1 MSVYKDIV
9 ARAKEVVVTALV
21 TTMKAIPTVKR
32 TTDDE
37 FLLGGRLETIF
48 GIPNS
53 SLIEEQTY
61 ATTPWPYAAINAIAR
76 NIQTVPFVFEKEGGR
91 AAKNHA
97 FVELFERPNRWQGF
111 GQFMES
117 LVSWLHLEGEVFIV
131 LRRKNENEVPVEMTP
146 DNPTHWEEV
155 IDDKTLRLVGWF
167 RVMEDGSKVPFRFHE
182 VVHIKFWNP
191 LNEFRGLAPMSA
203 ARNAIVQDKL
213 ANAFNTSF
221 FANSGSPAG
230 VIEMDENLTDKQF
243 ERLARQY
250 DDRHGGAG
258 NAHKM
263 LLLEGGAKFKQT
275 TFSQK
280 DMEFLNQKKWNRD
293 EILAV
298 YGVPKMEV
306 GIIEEGANLAVIKMQ
321 SQEFWQKNLI
331 PKMDLIVWAF
341 WSQLFSRINGGRVW
355 AEFDT
360 SGIAAL
366 HSNYHENVQTG
377 HRLMEMGYPVNQV
390 NKRLNLGMEEN
401 SWQNFG
407 FKPVNIEAL
416 AVDEDGTPIPPDTTN
431 PDAEHF
437 QPPAT
442 GSATGSNEGK
452 PIAPKPTAAPTV
464 RPQVAQAGK
473 NLISTMQTFFFK
485 QRVRQLKHFE
495 SGMTNLVEVE
505 SEIEKLMEVTENSLD
520 PMVCDQIITEVH
532 RQLLEIVTLHLG
544 DNEKIVNETKKLYNQ
559 LSKAVPD
566 LILTIMDI
574 DVLKEVSGTKHT
586 VL

>member
-1 MSVYKDIV
+1 MSVTKDILGV
-9 ARAKEVVVTALV
+9 AREVINAAFL
-21 TTMKAIPTVKR
+21 KAIPTVKR
-32 TTDDE
+32 TTDNE
-37 FLLGGRLETIF
+37 FLLGGRFQTIF
-48 GIPNS
+48 GSPS
-53 SLIEEQTY
+53 GSLIEEQTY
-61 ATTPWPYAAINAIAR
+61 TSTPWPYAAINAISR
-76 NIQTVPFVFEKEGGR
+76 NIQTVPFVFEKEGGP
-91 AAKNHA
+91 AAQNHA

-131 LRRKNENEVPVEMTP
+131 LRRENENTVPKEMTC

-155 IDDKTLRLVGWF
+155 VDEDTKRLVGWF
-167 RVMEDGSKVPFRFHE
+167 RVMEDGTKTPFRFHE
-182 VVHIKFWNP
+182 VIHIKFWNP

-203 ARNAIVQDKL
+203 ARSAIAQDKL
-213 ANAFNTSF
+213 TNEFNTTF
-221 FANSGSPAG
+221 FANSGSPNG
-230 VIEMDENLTDKQF
+230 VIEMEENLTEKQF

-341 WSQLFSRINGGRVW
+341 WAQLFSRINGGRVW

-360 SGIAAL
+360 SGIKAL
-366 HSNYHENVQTG
+366 HANYHEDVQTG
-377 HRLMEMGYPVNQV
+377 HRLMEMGYAVNQV
-390 NKRLNLGMEEN
+390 NKRLNLGMPEN

-407 FKPVNIEAL
+407 FKPVNLEPL
-416 AVDEDGTPIPPDTTN
+416 AVDEDGTPIPADTTN

-437 QPPAT
+437 QPPTT
-442 GSATGSNEGK
+442 GSSNGSSNEGTK
-452 PIAPKPTAAPTV
+452 VTPPTPTPAPTV
-464 RPQVAQAGK
+464 RPAVAQVGK
-473 NLISTMQTFFFK
+473 ALIQPMQTFFFK
-485 QRVRQLKHFE
+485 QRVRQLKNFE
-495 SGMTNLVEVE
+495 SGMTNLVEVDV
-505 SEIEKLMEVTENSLD
+505 EITKLMEATENAID
-520 PMVCDQIITEVH
+520 PIVCDQIITEVH
-532 RQLLEIVTLHLG
+532 RQLLGIVTVNLG
-544 DNEKIVNETKKLYNQ
+544 DDDKIVSETKKLYNQ

-566 LILTIMDI
+566 MVLSLRDMD
-574 DVLKEVSGTKHT
+574 VV
-586 VL
+586 VA

>member
-1 MSVYKDIV
+1 MSLYQDIFTV
-9 ARAKEVVVTALV
+9 AKQVVVQSITTAV
-21 TTMKAIPTVKR
+21 KAIPTVKR
-32 TTDDE
+32 TTDNE

-48 GIPNS
+48 GIPPN
-53 SLIEEQTY
+53 SLIEEHTY
-61 ATTPWPYAAINAIAR
+61 VSTPWPYAAINTIAR
-76 NIQTVPFVFEKEGGR
+76 NIQQVPFVFQKEGGP

-131 LRRKNENEVPVEMTP
+131 LRRKNENEVPKEMTP

-155 IDDKTLRLVGWF
+155 IDKETKRLVGWF
-167 RVMEDGSKVPFRFHE
+167 RVMEDGTKTPFRFHE

-203 ARNAIVQDKL
+203 ARDAIIQDRL
-213 ANAFNTSF
+213 TNTFNTNF
-221 FANSGSPAG
+221 FANSGAPSG
-230 VIEMDENLTDKQF
+230 VIEMEENLTDKQF
-243 ERLARQY
+243 ERLAKQY

-258 NAHKM
+258 NSHKM
-263 LLLEGGAKFKQT
+263 LLLEGGAKWKPTAFT
-275 TFSQK
+275 QK

-306 GIIEEGANLAVIKMQ
+306 GITEEGANLAIVKMQ
-321 SQEFWQKNLI
+321 SQEFWQKNLM

-341 WSQLFSRINGGRVW
+341 WSQMFSRINGGRVW

-360 SGIAAL
+360 SSIQAL
-366 HSNYHENVQTG
+366 HANYHENVATA
-377 HRLMEMGYPVNQV
+377 RSLWEMGYPANQV

-407 FKPVNIEAL
+407 FKPVNIEVL
-416 AVDEDGTPIPPDTTN
+416 AVDDDGTPIPPDTTN

-437 QPPAT
+437 LPPAT
-442 GSATGSNEGK
+442 GSATGSNEGT
-452 PIAPKPTAAPTV
+452 PIVPKPTAPPTV
-464 RPQVAQAGK
+464 RPLAAEAGK
-473 NLISTMQTFFFK
+473 VLITTMQTFFFK
-485 QRVRQLKHFE
+485 QRVRQLKLFE
-495 SGMTNLVEVE
+495 SSMTNLVEVD
-505 SEIEKLMEVTENSLD
+505 SEIGKLMQVAGNALD
-520 PMVCDQIITEVH
+520 PRICDQIITEVH
-532 RQLLEIVTLHLG
+532 RQLLEIVTLHFG
-544 DNEKIVNETKKLYNQ
+544 DNEKIISKTKQLYNQ

-566 LILTIMDI
+566 LVLTIRDMDTI
-574 DVLKEVSGTKHT
+574 EIESGTKHT
-586 VL
+586 VC

>member
-9 ARAKEVVVTALV
+9 SVAREFVNAAVV
-21 TTMKAIPTVKR
+21 KAIPTVRR
-32 TTDDE
+32 TTDNE
-37 FLLGGRLETIF
+37 FLLGGRFQTVF
-48 GIPNS
+48 GIPAQ
-53 SLIEEQTY
+53 SLIEEQVY
-61 ATTPWPYAAINAIAR
+61 STTPWPYAAINAIAR

-97 FVELFERPNRWQGF
+97 FVDLFERPNRWQGF

-117 LVSWLHLEGEVFIV
+117 IVSWLHLEGEVFIV
-131 LRRKNENEVPVEMTP
+131 LRRGNENEVPKEMTP
-146 DNPTHWEEV
+146 DNPTHWEEA
-155 IDDKTLRLVGWF
+155 IDDDTKRLVGWF

-203 ARNAIVQDKL
+203 ARDAIIQDKL
-213 ANAFNTSF
+213 TNEFNTTF
-221 FANSGSPAG
+221 FRNSGSPAG
-230 VIEMDENLTDKQF
+230 VIEMDENLTETQF

-263 LLLEGGAKFKQT
+263 LLLEGGAKWKQT

-298 YGVPKMEV
+298 YNVPKMEV

-331 PKMDLIVWAF
+331 PKMDLIIWAF

-360 SGIAAL
+360 SGIQAL
-366 HSNYHENVQTG
+366 HANYHENVQTA
-377 HRLMEMGYPVNQV
+377 HRLWEMGYPVNQS

-407 FKPVNIEAL
+407 FKPVNMEAL
-416 AVDEDGTPIPPDTTN
+416 AVDEDGTPIPADTTN

-437 QPPAT
+437 LPSPT
-442 GSATGSNEGK
+442 GSSNGGSNEGK
-452 PIAPKPTAAPTV
+452 PIAPKPTAAPTM
-464 RPQVAQAGK
+464 RPQVAQTGK
-473 NLISTMQTFFFK
+473 SLIQPMQTFFFK
-485 QRVRQLKHFE
+485 QRVRQLKSFE
-495 SGMTNLVEVE
+495 SGMTNLVDVTT
-505 SEIEKLMEVTENSLD
+505 EISKLMEATENALD

-544 DNEKIVNETKKLYNQ
+544 DNEKIMNETKKLYNQ

-566 LILTIMDI
+566 MVMTIRDMDVI
-574 DVLKEVSGTKHT
+574 VA
-586 VL
+586 

>member
-1 MSVYKDIV
+1 MSVTKAILGV
-9 ARAKEVVVTALV
+9 AREVINAAIV
-21 TTMKAIPTVKR
+21 KAIPTVQR
-32 TTDDE
+32 TTDNE
-37 FLLGGRLETIF
+37 FLLGGRLERVF
-48 GIPNS
+48 GIPPQ

-61 ATTPWPYAAINAIAR
+61 VSTPWPYAAINAIAR

-97 FVELFERPNRWQGF
+97 FVDLFERPNRWQGF

-117 LVSWLHLEGEVFIV
+117 IVSWLHLEGEVFIV
-131 LRRKNENEVPVEMTP
+131 LRRKNENEVPKEMTP
-146 DNPTHWEEV
+146 DNPTNWEEV
-155 IDDKTLRLVGWF
+155 VDDDTKRLVGWF

-182 VVHIKFWNP
+182 VIHIKFWNP

-203 ARNAIVQDKL
+203 ARSAIIQDRL
-213 ANAFNTSF
+213 TNEFNTTF

-230 VIEMDENLTDKQF
+230 VIEMDENLTEKQF

-321 SQEFWQKNLI
+321 SQEFWQKN
-331 PKMDLIVWAF
+331 
-341 WSQLFSRINGGRVW
+341 
-355 AEFDT
+355 
-360 SGIAAL
+360 
-366 HSNYHENVQTG
+366 
-377 HRLMEMGYPVNQV
+377 VNQV

-407 FKPVNIEAL
+407 YKPVNIEPL
-416 AVDEDGTPIPPDTTN
+416 AVDENGTPIPADVTN

-437 QPPAT
+437 RPPAT
-442 GSATGSNEGK
+442 GSSNGSNEGK
-452 PIAPKPTAAPTV
+452 PVAQPQATTPPTV
-464 RPQVAQAGK
+464 RPAVAQTGRS
-473 NLISTMQTFFFK
+473 LIQPMQSFFFN
-485 QRVRQLKHFE
+485 QRCRQLKDFE
-495 SGMTNLVEVE
+495 SGVTNLLEVD
-505 SEIEKLMEVTENSLD
+505 SEIAKLMEATENALE
-520 PMVCDQIITEVH
+520 PIVCDQIITEVH
-532 RQLLEIVTLHLG
+532 RQLLSIVTLHLG
-544 DNEKIVNETKKLYNQ
+544 DEEKIVKETKKLYNQ
-559 LSKAVPD
+559 LSKAVPE
-566 LILTIMDI
+566 M
-574 DVLKEVSGTKHT
+574 VLELKDKT
-586 VL
+586 VVVA

>member
-1 MSVYKDIV
+1 MSVTKAILGV
-9 ARAKEVVVTALV
+9 AREVINAAIV
-21 TTMKAIPTVKR
+21 KAIPTVQR
-32 TTDDE
+32 TTDNE
-37 FLLGGRLETIF
+37 FLLGGRLERVF
-48 GIPNS
+48 GIPPQ

-61 ATTPWPYAAINAIAR
+61 VSTPWPYAAINAIAR

-97 FVELFERPNRWQGF
+97 FVDLFERPNRWQGF

-117 LVSWLHLEGEVFIV
+117 IVSWLHLEGEVFIV
-131 LRRKNENEVPVEMTP
+131 LRRKNENEVPKEMTP
-146 DNPTHWEEV
+146 DNPTNWEEV
-155 IDDKTLRLVGWF
+155 VDDDTKRLVGWF

-182 VVHIKFWNP
+182 VIHIKFWNP

-203 ARNAIVQDKL
+203 ARSAIIQDRL
-213 ANAFNTSF
+213 TNEFNTTF

-230 VIEMDENLTDKQF
+230 VIEMDENLTEKQF

-341 WSQLFSRINGGRVW
+341 WAQLFSRINGGRVW

-360 SGIAAL
+360 SGIQAL
-366 HSNYHENVQTG
+366 HANYHENVQTG

-390 NKRLNLGMEEN
+390 NRRLNLGMEEN

-407 FKPVNIEAL
+407 YKPVNIEPL
-416 AVDEDGTPIPPDTTN
+416 AVDENGTPIPADVTN

-437 QPPAT
+437 RPPAT
-442 GSATGSNEGK
+442 GSSNGSNEGK
-452 PIAPKPTAAPTV
+452 PVAQPQATTPPTV
-464 RPQVAQAGK
+464 RPAVAQTGRS
-473 NLISTMQTFFFK
+473 LIQPMQSFFFN
-485 QRVRQLKHFE
+485 QRCRQLKDFE
-495 SGMTNLVEVE
+495 SGVTNLLEVD
-505 SEIEKLMEVTENSLD
+505 SEIAKLMEATENALE
-520 PMVCDQIITEVH
+520 PIVCDQIITEVH
-532 RQLLEIVTLHLG
+532 RQLLSIVTLHLG
-544 DNEKIVNETKKLYNQ
+544 DEEKIVKETKKLYNQ
-559 LSKAVPD
+559 LSKAVPE
-566 LILTIMDI
+566 M
-574 DVLKEVSGTKHT
+574 VLELKDKT
-586 VL
+586 VVVA